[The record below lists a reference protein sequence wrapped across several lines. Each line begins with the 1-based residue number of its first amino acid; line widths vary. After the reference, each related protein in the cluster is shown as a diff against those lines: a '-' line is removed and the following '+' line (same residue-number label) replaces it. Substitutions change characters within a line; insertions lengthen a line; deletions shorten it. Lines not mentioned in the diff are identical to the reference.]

1 MEYCPQQQGTGVYMQ
16 KKIDRHLYLCRY
28 IYSAFWISAAIFVF
42 VCMGRNIWPF
52 GDRTILKVDLFHQYA
67 PYIEEV
73 RCRILAGKS
82 LVYSWET
89 GMGKDFIA
97 QTAYYAASPLNILI
111 FLFPEKMISEMIAF
125 LIMLKISLSSAS
137 FTYYLRE
144 HFRRNDLSILI
155 FGLLYGFCAFVT
167 CYYWNIM
174 WLDTVALFPLTAL
187 GCEKLIREN
196 KSTLYYAA
204 LTMTMVVNFYL
215 AVLVCRLITLYA
227 AVTAI
232 INAPDDGSD
241 LIHYYV
247 RTAVRF
253 IIVSVLCALTAMIIL
268 APVASALR
276 ETEVSSSSFP
286 PFYMYPNVWQLV
298 SAHFLG
304 ARDAVLARNEDMPNV
319 YTGLLTLALL
329 PLYYCSRTVSR
340 LEKALYSSLLGIML
354 LCSCFSTLDY
364 MIHGFHFPAN
374 LPHRFTFVYSFLLL
388 CMAYRGG
395 AEYLFPRRKSINNKV
410 METASSA
417 ETETGVTPQA
427 ADAARPA
434 PGPLR
439 AVYISAAAAVAVIC
453 FYELIIAPAVI
464 DIDHVLSWT
473 DILLNI
479 LLIGV
484 YLAIMTCVFLNRESP
499 GDKWYQRTVSR
510 HVLPILFVLVIVE
523 CLFSFYQNMYDT
535 GDRENYIAR
544 MDSTAAAM
552 DYMEEKEGGTFFRTD
567 FRRFVTI
574 NEGSLYHF
582 NGFSQFSSLAPGG
595 ICSLLQNLGVAAESN
610 SFRYYDNSPL
620 LDAIFRIRYCLN
632 EDTGFP
638 RADLDYKYKAD
649 RQEGNIA
656 IGRNDRA
663 LPLGFMVSDRI
674 LDWNTSY
681 SQPFDVQNDFLH
693 LAAGVDGDIFTTLP
707 PDLIQANNME
717 VYDVNEVGDVF
728 SYSLYD
734 PYDLTVEPSVHA
746 EFVADR
752 DQYLCLYVDASNAE
766 RFIFEAGDK
775 KEDRELSAGR
785 STINVGFVS
794 AGERIKADF
803 LLTRRGEFDQSYIPA
818 GEIRIFAAGWNDE
831 VFQRAFEKL
840 NSEPL
845 QISQFT
851 DTEIHGTVS
860 ASQKGIL
867 FTSIPYTSGWTAYVD
882 GKQEEKA
889 GIGANGLIGVPVPE
903 GTHEIMLKYKSPF
916 LLPAFLCTLLGPI
929 LFILYRN
936 KTTGGKTLLRKALRR
951 KIRGGINTGKSA
963 AGKKAAGRN
972 TKDVKKTSGITA
984 GSAAGK
990 NMAGRNTQGGKKKS
1004 GIMAGGIRP
1013 NRTIRNRLMAGK
1025 KRAVVKAK
1033 VGKETVRKETARKEN
1048 KGRS

>member
-1 MEYCPQQQGTGVYMQ
+1 MEQGPRQRARSVYMQ

-28 IYSAFWISAAIFVF
+28 IYSAFWISAAIFLF

-82 LVYSWET
+82 LIYSWET

-111 FLFPEKMISEMIAF
+111 FLFPEKMISEMIAVM
-125 LIMLKISLSSAS
+125 IMLKISLSSAS

-155 FGLLYGFCAFVT
+155 FGLFYGFCAFVT

-187 GCEKLIREN
+187 GCEKLIRE
-196 KSTLYYAA
+196 KKITLYYAA
-204 LTMTMVVNFYL
+204 LTLTMVVNFYL
-215 AVLVCRLITLYA
+215 AVLVCLMITLYA
-227 AVTAI
+227 AVTAL
-232 INAPDDGSD
+232 INQPDDQTILLD
-241 LIHYYV
+241 YYV

-253 IIVSVLCALTAMIIL
+253 VIVSVLCALTAMIIL

-286 PFYMYPNVWQLV
+286 PFFMYPNVWQLV

-319 YTGLLTLALL
+319 YTGLLTLVLL
-329 PLYYCSRTVSR
+329 PLYYCSSTVSR
-340 LEKALYSSLLGIML
+340 REKILYSSLLGFML

-374 LPHRFTFVYSFLLL
+374 LPHRFTFVYSFILL

-395 AEYLFPRRKSINNKV
+395 AEYLFPGRKRKKAKV
-410 METASSA
+410 MEAASIAGAEAGGRPETADGTVYDA
-417 ETETGVTPQA
+417 EAGDSFSDVLA
-427 ADAARPA
+427 G
-434 PGPLR
+434 PGLHPLR
-439 AVYISAAAAVAVIC
+439 VVYISAAVAIAVIC
-453 FYELIIAPAVI
+453 LYEILVAPAVI

-473 DILLNI
+473 DLLLNV
-479 LLIGV
+479 LLIAV
-484 YLAIMTCVFLNRESP
+484 YLVILTCVFVNRERP
-499 GDKWYQRTVSR
+499 GDEWHQRTVSR
-510 HVLPILFVLVIVE
+510 HVLPLLFVLAIGE

-535 GDRENYIAR
+535 GDRDYYIAR
-544 MDSTAAAM
+544 MDSTADALE
-552 DYMEEKEGGTFFRTD
+552 YMEEKEEGSFFRTD

-595 ICSLLQNLGVAAESN
+595 ICSLLQDLGVAAESN

-649 RQEGNIA
+649 LQVGNIA
-656 IGRNDRA
+656 VGRNDRA

-674 LDWNTSY
+674 LDWKTSG
-681 SQPFDVQNDFLH
+681 SRPFDVQNDFVH
-693 LAAGVDGDIFTTLP
+693 LAAGVDENIFTTLP

-728 SYSLYD
+728 SYSLYN
-734 PYDLTVEPSVHA
+734 PYDLSVEPSVHA

-766 RFIFEAGDK
+766 RFIFETADR

-785 STINVGFVS
+785 STINVGFVP

-803 LLTRRGEFDQSYIPA
+803 LLTRRGEFDQCYIPA

-831 VFQRAFEKL
+831 VFQRAFDKM
-840 NSEPL
+840 NSEPM
-845 QISQFT
+845 QISSFT
-851 DTEIHGTVS
+851 DTEIHGTVA
-860 ASQKGIL
+860 ASDQGIL

-882 GKQEEKA
+882 GKRAEKA
-889 GIGANGLIGVPVPE
+889 GIGARGLIGVPVPQ
-903 GTHEIMLKYKSPF
+903 GTHEIVLKYKSPF
-916 LLPAFLCTLLGPI
+916 LIPAFICTLLGPV
-929 LFILYRN
+929 LFSLYRK
-936 KTTGGKTLLRKALRR
+936 KTTGRKA
-951 KIRGGINTGKSA
+951 IRSKTGVRISTGKIIA
-963 AGKKAAGRN
+963 GIIMEGQIRTGRKKAGIKRADIKKAGIKRADIKKAGIKKAGKKKAGI
-972 TKDVKKTSGITA
+972 KKTGIKMT
-984 GSAAGK
+984 GI
-990 NMAGRNTQGGKKKS
+990 KKADGQKDRRES
-1004 GIMAGGIRP
+1004 
-1013 NRTIRNRLMAGK
+1013 
-1025 KRAVVKAK
+1025 
-1033 VGKETVRKETARKEN
+1033 
-1048 KGRS
+1048 